1 MTTLNVRIHALE
13 HNIEIIK
20 KLASDS
26 QIIAV
31 LKGNAYGLGLSKF
44 ASFLQ
49 ARGIKNFAVTELSDA
64 VELRKKRD
72 LG

>member
-44 ASFLQ
+44 ASFL
-49 ARGIKNFAVTELSDA
+49 
-64 VELRKKRD
+64 
-72 LG
+72 